1 MISRSKP
8 KPHQEPWA
16 IGVQVH
22 ANGRL
27 WFVGPVVK
35 TRGAYVFAEGYRIS
49 QCISQ
54 TSAKRA
60 MTRWEGRLGL
70 YRVVGVELL
79 TAES

>member
-1 MISRSKP
+1 MAPQSKR
-8 KPHQEPWA
+8 KPHPEPWA
-16 IGVQVH
+16 IGVRAH

-27 WFVGPVVK
+27 WLVGPVVK
-35 TRGAYVFAEGYRIS
+35 TRGSYVFAEGYRIS
-49 QCISQ
+49 QCRSR
-54 TSAKRA
+54 TSALRA